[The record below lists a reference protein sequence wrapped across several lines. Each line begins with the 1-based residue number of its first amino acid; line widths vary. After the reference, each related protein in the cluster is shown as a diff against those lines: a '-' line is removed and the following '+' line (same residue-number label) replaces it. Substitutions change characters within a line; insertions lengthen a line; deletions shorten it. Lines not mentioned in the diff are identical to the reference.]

1 MVELVDV
8 VDVKGIIA
16 YDIGSGGQARLLIFG
31 SAKVVVVEVLG
42 AYHLLLHRCGEAYA
56 TTRGYQKWHIGHSLR
71 KMKKGSKKELHS
83 VISNLYV
90 CEVTALVDSNAT
102 MSKSRKCKD
111 HTTQSF
117 QDQRAT
123 TPQR

>member
-42 AYHLLLHRCGEAYA
+42 AYHLLLHRCGEAYT
-56 TTRGYQKWHIGHSLR
+56 TTRGYQKWHIGHSLI
-71 KMKKGSKKELHS
+71 KGMLFHKRFWSMLLRDKTWSYFFFVSHLHLYIRTFEAV
-83 VISNLYV
+83 VISLTPSSDTTIV
-90 CEVTALVDSNAT
+90 SL
-102 MSKSRKCKD
+102 SR
-111 HTTQSF
+111 
-117 QDQRAT
+117 
-123 TPQR
+123 